1 VRSRCGSGSG
11 SVDVWR
17 LPLCANA
24 AIAVAASLVDDSSQ
38 RCDSLNQEPENLMR
52 AYVTSQPYFL
62 VKFEDRDLKV
72 PVIETL
78 MFEKEAAA
86 ADGTP
91 RLLFRSLSNPDDLKV
106 ALAADEA
113 EHLVSTASE
122 LLEKLAKSFA
132 GTLPLVRDRP

>member
-1 VRSRCGSGSG
+1 
-11 SVDVWR
+11 
-17 LPLCANA
+17 
-24 AIAVAASLVDDSSQ
+24 
-38 RCDSLNQEPENLMR
+38 MR
-52 AYVTSQPYFL
+52 AYVTSEPYFL

-91 RLLFRSLSNPDDLKV
+91 RLLFRSLSNPEDLKV

-113 EHLVSTASE
+113 EHLVSTSSE

-132 GTLPLVRDRP
+132 GTLSLVRDRP